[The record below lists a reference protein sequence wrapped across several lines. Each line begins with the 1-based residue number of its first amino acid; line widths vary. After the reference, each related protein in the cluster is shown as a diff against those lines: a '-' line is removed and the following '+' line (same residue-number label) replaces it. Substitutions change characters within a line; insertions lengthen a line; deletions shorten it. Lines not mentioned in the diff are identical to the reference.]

1 MKGAAVKKHFLALL
15 LALCL
20 LPMPALA
27 AQDSTDNFVRLKSY
41 TGQFSDLAADSVFY
55 DNVSA
60 LYEYGLSVG
69 NADGTYGL
77 TAPLTVGQAVIF
89 AARIRSLYRTGS
101 PEAGPASHKAEG
113 QPAAM
118 PYLLYLRAEGIS
130 LDAALDIQLTAPAT
144 RAQMAHILAG
154 ILPEEALPSVHEE
167 LVTQGYATRR
177 AITDV
182 NEYTPYYQDIL
193 SLYRKGVCM
202 GSDRWG
208 SFHPDA
214 QITRGAAAAMLTR
227 MVDPALRVAP
237 QWSLSDPP
245 APAGNT
251 LAQLVEPG
259 EYIASPATAEE
270 MDSAVRYM
278 LSSNSDQLTFSYPE
292 LTTVMA
298 RQVLN
303 DALMTVKQY
312 SEQSYNSASCT
323 YNALGAMTITFSSTA
338 VQEELSAFREA
349 TMAAA
354 LAVRQQLWEEGQLT
368 DAMTQWEMARVYYD
382 WICEN
387 CVYDNSAG
395 TASLSHLP
403 YSLFQQGI
411 AVCDGYTGAYNLLL
425 KLEGIQCTSVF
436 NDSHIWTSAVLDGTE
451 YHIDT
456 TWGDGEQGINYAFFA
471 MTPTQSRLYHAW

>member
-1 MKGAAVKKHFLALL
+1 MKKRFLALL

-27 AQDSTDNFVRLKSY
+27 ARDSTDNFVRRKTY
-41 TGQFSDLAADSVFY
+41 TGQFSDLTADSAFY
-55 DNVSA
+55 ANVSA

-77 TAPLTVGQAVIF
+77 TAPLTVGQALIF
-89 AARIRSLYRTGS
+89 AARIRSLYRTGD
-101 PEAGPASHKAEG
+101 PERGPAAYRKEN

-130 LDAALDIQLTAPAT
+130 LDTALDSRLTAPAT
-144 RAQMAHILAG
+144 RAQMAHILAD
-154 ILPEEALPSVHEE
+154 ILPEAALPSVHDE
-167 LVTQGYATRR
+167 LVIQGHATRR
-177 AITDV
+177 AITDI

-202 GSDRWG
+202 GTDRWG
-208 SFHPDA
+208 SFRPDA

-227 MVDPALRVAP
+227 MVAPSLRVAP

-245 APAGNT
+245 APAGST

-259 EYIASPATAEE
+259 EYIAAPATTKE
-270 MDSAVRYM
+270 MDITVRHM
-278 LSSNSDQLTFSYPE
+278 LASGSNQLTLTYPE
-292 LTTVMA
+292 LTAVTA
-298 RQVLN
+298 RSILN
-303 DALMTVKQY
+303 AALMAAKQY
-312 SEQSYNSASCT
+312 SEQSYNSASCS
-323 YNALGAMTITFSSTA
+323 YNALGTMTITFSSTA
-338 VQEELSAFREA
+338 VQKELPAYRDA

-354 LAVRQQLWEEGQLT
+354 LAVRQQLWEEGLLT
-368 DAMTQWEMARVYYD
+368 DPMTQLDMARVYFD
-382 WICEN
+382 WVCEN
-387 CVYDNSAG
+387 CVYDDGAG
-395 TASLSHLP
+395 ETSLSHLA
-403 YSLFQQGI
+403 YSLFYRGT

-436 NDSHIWTSAVLDGTE
+436 SDSHIWTSAVLDGTE

-456 TWGDGEQGINYAFFA
+456 TWGDGERGINYMYFA
-471 MTPTQSRLYHAW
+471 MTPAQSRLYHSQ

>member
-1 MKGAAVKKHFLALL
+1 MKKRLLALL

-20 LPMPALA
+20 LPTPALA
-27 AQDSTDNFVRLKSY
+27 VRDSTDNFVRLKTY
-41 TGQFSDLAADSVFY
+41 TGQFSDLAADSTFY
-55 DNVSA
+55 ANVSA

-77 TAPLTVGQAVIF
+77 TAPLSVGQAVIF
-89 AARIRSLYRTGS
+89 AARIRSLYRTGD
-101 PEAGPASHKAEG
+101 PEEGPASYQAEG
-113 QPAAM
+113 QLAAI

-130 LDAALDIQLTAPAT
+130 LDTALDSRLTAPAT
-144 RAQMAHILAG
+144 RAQMAHILAN
-154 ILPEEALPSVHEE
+154 ILPEEALPSVHEA

-202 GSDRWG
+202 GSDRQG
-208 SFHPDA
+208 SFRPEN

-237 QWSLSDPP
+237 QWSLNDPP
-245 APAGNT
+245 APAGST

-259 EYIASPATAEE
+259 KHIDSPSTAEE
-270 MDSAVRYM
+270 MDSTVRYM
-278 LSSNSDQLTFSYPE
+278 LSSGSNQLTLTYPG
-292 LTTVMA
+292 LTAVTA
-298 RQVLN
+298 RKVLN
-303 DALMTVKQY
+303 AALTAVKQY

-323 YNALGAMTITFSSTA
+323 YNTLGAMTLTFSSTA
-338 VQEELSAFREA
+338 VQKELPAFRET
-349 TMAAA
+349 TMDAA
-354 LAVRQQLWEEGQLT
+354 LAVRQQLWEEGKLT
-368 DAMTQWEMARVYYD
+368 DSMTQWEMARVYYD

-387 CVYDNSAG
+387 CVYDNAAG
-395 TASLSHLP
+395 ETSLSHLP
-403 YSLFQQGI
+403 YSLFQRGI

-425 KLEGIQCTSVF
+425 KLDGIQCTSVF
-436 NDSHIWTSAVLDGTE
+436 NDNHIWTSAVLDGTE

-456 TWGDGEQGINYAFFA
+456 TWGDGEQGINYIYFA
-471 MTPTQSRLYHAW
+471 MTPAQSRLYHAW